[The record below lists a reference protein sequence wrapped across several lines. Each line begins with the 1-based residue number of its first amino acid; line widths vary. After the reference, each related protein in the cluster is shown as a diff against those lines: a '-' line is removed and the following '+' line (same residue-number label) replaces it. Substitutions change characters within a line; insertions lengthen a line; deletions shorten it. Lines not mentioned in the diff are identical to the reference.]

1 MQPEIPQAPLNGA
14 EQMPLPPNVNGEQVP
29 TLPPLET
36 GMERSA
42 ERQEQMAEAGAAASD
57 MATAAPVANPVAP
70 VVPPVAAPTST
81 PTAVSGPVT
90 AADED
95 LIEKE
100 WVDKAKSI
108 VQNTVDDPHA
118 RTSQVS
124 QLRLDYREKRHG
136 DADAGAVLRA
146 GG

>member
-1 MQPEIPQAPLNGA
+1 MQPEVPHTPVNGS
-14 EQMPLPPNVNGEQVP
+14 EQMPLPPNLSGEQVP
-29 TLPPLET
+29 VLPPLET
-36 GMERSA
+36 GFERGA
-42 ERQEQMAEAGAAASD
+42 ERREQAAEAGAAASD
-57 MATAAPVANPVAP
+57 AATPAPVAP
-70 VVPPVAAPTST
+70 VVPNAPAATVVPAVPSV
-81 PTAVSGPVT
+81 AVSGPVT
-90 AADED
+90 AADDD

-108 VQNTVDDPHA
+108 VRSTVDDPHA